1 MKNSDIRK
9 MIAILEDRL
18 AKITFELD
26 KKQDER
32 QAVKLEIERLQVEL
46 LSRDPYP

>member
-1 MKNSDIRK
+1 MKNFDIRK
-9 MIAILEDRL
+9 MIAILEGRL
-18 AKITFELD
+18 AKISFDLD

-32 QAVKLEIERLQVEL
+32 QAVKREIDRLQAEL